1 MRIDKAEISLII
13 VVWLFAGFLGCAGAE
28 KAGGK
33 ALAAGQVYPASGYLS
48 ATGLGLSEGEAKNQ
62 AVAGLSRIF
71 ESTVMSETLDRV
83 RTMARITEGGTD
95 EATEQR
101 LESRVR
107 VVSGVELKGVEIAKT
122 WRENGTYY
130 ATAVL
135 EKQKARD
142 NWLRDIKDI
151 DRRIKGRLKGLDRLP
166 GRLLRYKSLKAVSDL
181 WIEREAVWSRV
192 RVLGFSQAV
201 SSPYDI
207 NSVFQKLPEIKS
219 SMPVFLDISGKEAS
233 LVGESLAEALGRAG
247 FVVTDS
253 PGGAAVVVEGRV
265 EVAAVDIEH
274 PEWKYARAGVSL
286 SVLDAD
292 AGLSVGEVSVE
303 KRSSHLNYE
312 EAAARALRKVAARIA
327 GELVDYLEEEGSEG
341 PLR

>member
-1 MRIDKAEISLII
+1 MRADRAAISLI
-13 VVWLFAGFLGCAGAE
+13 VLLWLFAGFLGCAGAE
-28 KAGGK
+28 KAREKSTAEGR
-33 ALAAGQVYPASGYLS
+33 AYPASEYLS
-48 ATGLGLSEGEAKNQ
+48 ATGLGQSEAEARNR
-62 AVAGLSRIF
+62 AVAELSRIF

-83 RTMARITEGGTD
+83 KTLSKITEGGID

-107 VVSGVELKGVEIAKT
+107 VVSRVELKGVEIAGT
-122 WRENGTYY
+122 WVENGIYY

-135 EKQKARD
+135 DREKARD

-151 DRRIKGRLKGLDRLP
+151 DRRIKGRLKLLDRLP

-181 WIEREAVWSRV
+181 WIQREAVLSRL
-192 RVLGFSQAV
+192 RVLGYGQGV
-201 SSPYDI
+201 STPYDI

-219 SMPVFLDISGKEAS
+219 SMPVFIDIEGEGAP
-233 LVGESLAEALGRAG
+233 LVGESLAGALGRAG
-247 FVVTDS
+247 FVLTDS

-286 SVLDAD
+286 TVLDAD
-292 AGLSVGEVSVE
+292 AGLSVGEVSAE
-303 KRSSHLNYE
+303 KRSTHLKYE
-312 EAAARALRKVAARIA
+312 EAAARALRKVASRIS
-327 GELVDYLEEEGSEG
+327 GELVDYLEEEGSEE